1 MAKLDVLI
9 CTLDK
14 GIVRIQDNLLAP
26 CENIHYIVSF
36 QYSEERFLELIPK
49 ALTERR
55 DVTFIKLKGKG
66 LSANRNNA
74 LKRADSE
81 LVIFADD
88 DTRFN
93 ERDFQN
99 VIKVMDENL
108 DVDIAFFQATTYTG
122 RLLKDYPRM
131 PLDMREYA
139 QKTNISAIE
148 MVCRRNRIQNKLF
161 FDERFGLGTT
171 FLTCGEEI
179 IWLIDA
185 LNLGLKMRYFPIKMV
200 ETSTMLKQRMI
211 YVDVG
216 VQRAKGA
223 IAYYKE
229 GLWAWWTCMKFA
241 CNSTIKGYCHFFPMM
256 RHLAQGIYYMQRTN
270 RCLNKK
276 SHF

>member
-14 GIVRIQDNLLAP
+14 GIVRILDNLLAP
-26 CENIHYIVSF
+26 CESVHYIVSF
-36 QYSEERFLELIPK
+36 QYSDERFLELIPN
-49 ALTERR
+49 ALIKRE
-55 DVTFIKLKGKG
+55 DVTFIKLKGTG
-66 LSANRNNA
+66 LSVNRNNA
-74 LKRADSE
+74 LKRANSE

-93 ERDFQN
+93 DADFRN
-99 VIKVMDENL
+99 VIKVMEEHPNI
-108 DVDIAFFQATTYTG
+108 DIAFFQATTYTG
-122 RLLKDYPRM
+122 RLLKDYPSKSM
-131 PLDMREYA
+131 DIREYA
-139 QKTNISAIE
+139 QEINISAIE
-148 MVCRRNRIQNKLF
+148 MVCRRHKIQNKLF
-161 FDERFGLGTT
+161 FDERFGLGTA

-185 LNLGLKMRYFPIKMV
+185 LKMGLRMQYFPIKMV

-229 GLWAWWTCMKFA
+229 GIKAWWTCLKFA
-241 CNSTIKGYCHFFPMM
+241 CNSTFKGYCHFFPMM
-256 RHLAQGIYYMQRTN
+256 RHLAQGIYYIQRTN

-276 SHF
+276 SRF